1 MAESNIQGPSGPH
14 HASNASI
21 TPFEG
26 ADGELREGEDPGIVS
41 APGTAPA
48 LEDEP
53 VE

>member
-1 MAESNIQGPSGPH
+1 MAEENIQGANGPH
-14 HASNASI
+14 VLQAPLEHSDREAK
-21 TPFEG
+21 
-26 ADGELREGEDPGIVS
+26 EGEDFGIIS